1 MKKAIL
7 TSCLA
12 LLVFGSVSQAAAER
26 PYMGVRLDSAPLPDL
41 LTKHLGLDSGQGIRI
56 SNVNVGSPADRA
68 GLERD
73 DIIVAFQDEEVTS
86 LEEFVNAVREAGV
99 ATEVSLE
106 VIHLGQSKTL
116 QFELELMPN
125 DVQWKYPPEPEV
137 VTSWQPGK
145 FFKIGPE
152 GQEWVE
158 ISPDRMPEFDLD
170 VKKFFQETYT
180 YQHSTD
186 GEQYTIT
193 IEGNPNDEDTEVV
206 VQAGDAE
213 YRTSV
218 NEIDALP
225 EKYRG
230 PAREAVEEARKAFR
244 TRTRF
249 RHTLRLPEPPR
260 PDFYQ
265 YFRAIPRPDM
275 ERWSE
280 QKDRAFEKLQ
290 GQIERLQQRMK
301 ELEEHNR
308 EMLDKLLEK
317 WDAGKDKEEKP
328 EKPASTEPESERPI

>member
-1 MKKAIL
+1 MKKAIVL
-7 TSCLA
+7 SCLA
-12 LLVFGSVSQAAAER
+12 LLVLGSVSQAGTQR
-26 PYMGVRLDSAPLPDL
+26 PYMGVRLDPAPLPEL
-41 LTKHLGLDSGQGIRI
+41 LTKHLGLDAGQGIRI

-86 LEEFVNAVREAGV
+86 LEEFVDAVRNAGV
-99 ATEVSLE
+99 ETEVSLE

-116 QFELELMPN
+116 QFELGPMPK
-125 DVQWKYPPEPEV
+125 DVEWEYPPEPEV

-158 ISPDRMPEFDLD
+158 IPLDRMPEFDLD
-170 VKKFFQETYT
+170 VKKFFKETYT
-180 YQHSTD
+180 YHHSTD
-186 GEQYTIT
+186 SEQYTIT
-193 IEGNPNDEDTEVV
+193 IEGNPNDEDTEVI

-213 YRTSV
+213 YRASV
-218 NEIDALP
+218 NEIDSLP

-230 PAREAVEEARKAFR
+230 PARKAVEDARKAFR

-265 YFRAIPRPDM
+265 YFRAIPRLDM

-280 QKDRAFEKLQ
+280 QKDQAFDKLQ
-290 GQIERLQQRMK
+290 EQIEHLQKRMK

-317 WDAGKDKEEKP
+317 WDTRKDKGEKP
-328 EKPASTEPESERPI
+328 ENPAPPEPGSEQAI

>member
-1 MKKAIL
+1 MKKATVL
-7 TSCLA
+7 SCLA
-12 LLVFGSVSQAAAER
+12 LLVLGSVSRAGTQR
-26 PYMGVRLDSAPLPDL
+26 PYMGVRLDPAPLPEL
-41 LTKHLGLDSGQGIRI
+41 LTKHLGLDPGQGIRI

-86 LEEFVNAVREAGV
+86 LEEFVDAVREAGV
-99 ATEVSLE
+99 ETEVSLE
-106 VIHLGQSKTL
+106 VIHLGQPKTL
-116 QFELELMPN
+116 RFELEPMPT

-158 ISPDRMPEFDLD
+158 IPLDRMPEFDLD
-170 VKKFFQETYT
+170 VKKFFKETYT
-180 YQHSTD
+180 YHHSTD

-193 IEGNPNDEDTEVV
+193 IEGNPSDEDAEVI

-230 PAREAVEEARKAFR
+230 PAREAVENARKAFQA
-244 TRTRF
+244 RTRF
-249 RHTLRLPEPPR
+249 GHTLRLPKPPR
-260 PDFYQ
+260 PDIYQ
-265 YFRAIPRPDM
+265 YFRAIPRLDI

-290 GQIERLQQRMK
+290 EQIERLQQRMK
-301 ELEEHNR
+301 ELEEQNR
-308 EMLDKLLEK
+308 EMLDKLLEE
-317 WDAGKDKEEKP
+317 WDTRKDKEEKP
-328 EKPASTEPESERPI
+328 EKPAPSEPGSEQAI